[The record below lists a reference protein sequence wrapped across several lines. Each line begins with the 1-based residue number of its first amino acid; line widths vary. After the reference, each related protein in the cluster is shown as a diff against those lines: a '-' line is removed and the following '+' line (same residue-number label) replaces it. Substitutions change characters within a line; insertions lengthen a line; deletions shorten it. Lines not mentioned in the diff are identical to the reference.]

1 MEQSVGAGGAS
12 GYGRPYPCPSRPGP
26 RGVGVRDSPFST
38 SRQPDRDSRPPMP
51 TDSRPC
57 FMSAGGRAFARV
69 PGPARRRSPHY
80 RCPAADCVSAVSR
93 DTNPVCQ
100 SQCPHHSRRE
110 TAHAPRAQ
118 LTAEEGSVP
127 SGVPLRQGHL
137 VLHLVQDGGQDTAEG
152 SGAVLSRGA
161 GSEAGLADRG
171 PSSPSPAA
179 PSTLFSKLYL
189 LRSRD
194 SVARRSPCVR
204 APRLSSRLA
213 TMEANLRSPA
223 SSEIRKMYSGAETW
237 LDRWVRPNCWI
248 ARSALQ
254 GSSNVMWTRRLWFWT
269 RRSAWRETP
278 ELEASEMM
286 ATS

>member
-69 PGPARRRSPHY
+69 PGPARPRSPHY
-80 RCPAADCVSAVSR
+80 RCPPADCVSAVSR

-204 APRLSSRLA
+204 APCRDGSVTHCPRPALPSSAAPAPLA
-213 TMEANLRSPA
+213 HQAFQPLGNDGGEPALPRQLRDQ
-223 SSEIRKMYSGAETW
+223 EDVFGR
-237 LDRWVRPNCWI
+237 
-248 ARSALQ
+248 
-254 GSSNVMWTRRLWFWT
+254 
-269 RRSAWRETP
+269 
-278 ELEASEMM
+278 
-286 ATS
+286 